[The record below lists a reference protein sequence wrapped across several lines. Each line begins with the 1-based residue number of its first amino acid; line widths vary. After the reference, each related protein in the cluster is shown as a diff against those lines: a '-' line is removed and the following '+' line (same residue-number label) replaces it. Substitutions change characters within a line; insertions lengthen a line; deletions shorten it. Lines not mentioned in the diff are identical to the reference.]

1 MLTLTKVKVKAMLD
15 DQDEKFDGEIEKKID
30 VAEKQARKLSDRAD
44 VLRKLTEKYRDTS
57 AEQIWGWEK
66 LLQKTNTEEREE
78 NL

>member
-1 MLTLTKVKVKAMLD
+1 MLD